1 MEGDRERDANCTNF
15 QEFLEINSGPQ
26 TGRKT
31 KMHRQNMRLGGTD
44 PFAFSEQNELLPI
57 RLAQARNAQTNES
70 QRSAYQFFATEQK
83 TSQAVDLGRVR

>member
-1 MEGDRERDANCTNF
+1 MEGDRDANCTNF

-44 PFAFSEQNELLPI
+44 PLLSFI
-57 RLAQARNAQTNES
+57 AKVAAKFLLNSFLAS
-70 QRSAYQFFATEQK
+70 D
-83 TSQAVDLGRVR
+83 V